1 MAVEKMA
8 QEEQTATLK
17 ILLGITDESKDVILS
32 FVIDK
37 VSDMICNYCRVDE
50 VPTGLSNVLL
60 NMCVDMYRAES
71 LGQEQV
77 QGPVKSIS
85 EGDVSVSFGSA
96 TSTSENSGMEFL
108 KNYTAQLNRYR
119 KVGW

>member
-1 MAVEKMA
+1 MA
-8 QEEQTATLK
+8 QVEQVATLK
-17 ILLGITDESKDVILS
+17 ILLGITDESKDVILA

-37 VSDMICNYCRVDE
+37 ATDMVCNYCNTEE

-71 LGQEQV
+71 LGQEQT
-77 QGPVKSIS
+77 QGVVKGIT
-85 EGDVSVSFGSA
+85 EGDVSISFGAA
-96 TSTSENSGMEFL
+96 TSVSENGGMAFL
-108 KNYTAQLNRYR
+108 KDYTTQLNRYR

>member
-1 MAVEKMA
+1 MA
-8 QEEQTATLK
+8 QAEQIATLK
-17 ILLGITDESKDVILS
+17 VLLGIADESKDVILS

-37 VSDMICNYCRVDE
+37 ATDMVCNYCNIAEIPV
-50 VPTGLSNVLL
+50 GLNNVLL

-71 LGQEQV
+71 LGQEQI

-96 TSTSENSGMEFL
+96 ASTTENSGMVFL
-108 KNYTAQLNRYR
+108 KDYTSQLNRYR